1 MNLIELANTALQRCA
16 KGTAPLAARDCE
28 PLLQYLPLWRIQEGD
43 SGLLLERAW
52 RFKDFAEALAF
63 TNRVGA
69 LAEEADHHP
78 AILLE
83 WGKVRVQ
90 WWTHTVG
97 GLHLKDFVMA
107 ARCELADQDRSESA
121 P

>member
-16 KGTAPLAARDCE
+16 KGTPALAARDCE
-28 PLLQYLPLWRIQEGD
+28 PLLQYLPLWRVLEGD
-43 SGLLLERAW
+43 SGLLLERSW
-52 RFKDFAEALAF
+52 RFKNFAEALAF
-63 TNRVGA
+63 TNRVGT

-83 WGKVRVQ
+83 WGQVRVQ

-97 GLHLKDFVMA
+97 GLHLNDFVMA
-107 ARCELADQDRSESA
+107 ARCELATQQASES